1 MSLFFIAVY
10 AAFFC
15 EAVETD
21 DNEAFELLDARTMGI
36 REVVRVLSLRECQL
50 RCRRCASLILYP
62 DLTCV
67 IFEHNAPIMMS
78 SFGTICC
85 YPQANDS
92 FECDQCG
99 PHSERTQN
107 GALLGQTNVLG
118 VWTLFELTNHTYKVL
133 PYDCQATPETYER
146 ECQKE
151 GAHLASIES
160 AEEDQFVSSLGM
172 ASCHCKHIGLHSAS
186 SLQQR
191 FQWRDGTKVNY
202 TNWRVGEPFGRGSI
216 CAHIWQSRGW
226 ASSSCTA
233 TGVESVGCCAVC
245 KRQ

>member
-1 MSLFFIAVY
+1 
-10 AAFFC
+10 AFFC
-15 EAVETD
+15 ETVETD

-50 RCRRCASLILYP
+50 RCRRCASLTLYP

-85 YPQANDS
+85 YPQTNDS

-99 PHSERTQN
+99 PRSERTQD
-107 GALLGQTNVLG
+107 GALFGQTNVLG
-118 VWTLFELTNHTYKVL
+118 VWTLFNLTNHAYKVL
-133 PYDCQATPETYER
+133 PYDCQATPESYER
-146 ECQKE
+146 ECQEE
-151 GAHLASIES
+151 GAHLTSIES

-172 ASCHCKHIGLHSAS
+172 ASCHCKHIGLYSAS
-186 SLQQR
+186 TLQQR
-191 FQWRDGTKVNY
+191 FQWRDGTKLNY
-202 TNWRVGEPFGRGSI
+202 TNWRVGEPFGGGFI

-233 TGVESVGCCAVC
+233 RGVESAGCCAVC
-245 KRQ
+245 KRQSKQRE